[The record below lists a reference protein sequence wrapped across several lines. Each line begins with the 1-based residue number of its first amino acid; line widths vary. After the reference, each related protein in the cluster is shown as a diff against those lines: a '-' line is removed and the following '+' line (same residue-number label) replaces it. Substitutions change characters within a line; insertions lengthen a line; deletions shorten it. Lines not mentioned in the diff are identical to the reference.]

1 MKDLYPTHNAA
12 LVNLEQAYHVFADS
26 DNQVHFEE
34 VSNDTKTT
42 PDRPGFNY
50 CGRLPATDPGS
61 IGDKSFRERYN
72 VKYAYMTGAM
82 ANGIASERMVIE
94 LGKNNILSSFG
105 AAGLVPSRLEAAI
118 IKIRSELGDRTF
130 ACNLIHSPSEE
141 ALEVNGVGLFL
152 KHRIRVIEASA
163 YMDLTPHVVWYK
175 AAGLSE
181 ENGIIRS
188 ENRVIAKISR
198 LEVARKFM
206 QPPPAAILDQLVAD
220 KKITPGQAKLAA
232 SISVADDIT
241 VEADSGGHTDNRPL
255 VCILPAVIALRD
267 EITLQQG
274 YTYKIHVGAAGGIGT
289 PTAAYS
295 AFSIG
300 SSFIVTGSINQ
311 ACIES
316 GSSDIVRKLL
326 AQAEMT
332 DVTMAPAA
340 DMFEMGVKLQVLKR
354 GTMFAGRAQ
363 KLYELYRSYNVI
375 DAIPKEEKEK
385 IEKQIFRRPLEEVWV
400 DTKDFFKE
408 RDIDL
413 LRSAEADPKIKMA
426 LIFRWYLG
434 LSSRWANSGEK
445 GRELDYQIWCG
456 PAMGAFNMWVKGT
469 ALERSENRKVT
480 RVAEE
485 IMKGAC
491 YHHRKNIL
499 GSLTTR
505 GKQVQ
510 F

>member
-1 MKDLYPTHNAA
+1 MKELVSTYNAA
-12 LVNLEQAYHVFADS
+12 LFNIKQAYHVYS
-26 DNQVHFEE
+26 DNNEQIHLEE
-34 VSNDTKTT
+34 VSKEIK
-42 PDRPGFNY
+42 PALDRPQLNY
-50 CGRLPATDPGS
+50 YGKLPAISPENL
-61 IGDKSFRERYN
+61 GDKTFRERYN

-105 AAGLVPSRLEAAI
+105 AAGLIPSRLEAAI
-118 IKIRSELGDRTF
+118 IKIKSELGNKTF

-141 ALEVNGVGLFL
+141 ALEVNGVELFL
-152 KHRIRVIEASA
+152 KHKIRVVEASA
-163 YMDLTPHVVWYK
+163 YMDLTPYIVWYK

-181 ENGIIRS
+181 ENGIIKS
-188 ENRVIAKISR
+188 ENRVIAKVSR

-206 QPPPAAILDQLVAD
+206 QPPPSSILDKLVEE
-220 KKITPGQAKLAA
+220 KKITPRQALLAA
-232 SISVADDIT
+232 GISVADDIT

-255 VCILPAVIALRD
+255 VCILPAIIALRD
-267 EITLQQG
+267 EITLQHD
-274 YTYKIHVGAAGGIGT
+274 YNYKIHVGAAGGIGT

-295 AFSIG
+295 AFSMG
-300 SSFIVTGSINQ
+300 ASFIVTGSVNQ

-316 GSSDIVRKLL
+316 GSSNIVRKLL

-332 DVTMAPAA
+332 DVIMAPAA

-354 GTMFAGRAQ
+354 GTMFPGRAQ
-363 KLYELYRSYNVI
+363 KLYELYRSYNLI

-385 IEKQIFRRPLEEVWV
+385 IEKQIFRRSLEEIWG
-400 DTKDFFKE
+400 DTKDFFRE

-413 LRSAEADPKIKMA
+413 LNSAEADPKIKMA

-434 LSSRWANSGEK
+434 LSSRWANSEEK

-456 PAMGAFNMWVKGT
+456 PSMGAFNVWVKGT
-469 ALERSENRKVT
+469 DLENPENRKVV

-491 YHHRKNIL
+491 YYYRKNIL
-499 GSLTTR
+499 KYLTN
-505 GKQVQ
+505 
-510 F
+510 

>member
-1 MKDLYPTHNAA
+1 MKEFLSTSNAA
-12 LVNLEQAYHVFADS
+12 IFNIKQAYHVFS
-26 DNQVHFEE
+26 DNNNQIHFEE
-34 VSNDTKTT
+34 VSEEIKIT
-42 PDRPGFNY
+42 PNRPQSDY
-50 CGRLPATDPGS
+50 CGKLPAISPEN
-61 IGDKSFRERYN
+61 IGDKTFRERYN

-94 LGKNNILSSFG
+94 LGKNDILSSFG
-105 AAGLVPSRLEAAI
+105 AAGLVPSLLEAAI
-118 IKIRSELGDRTF
+118 IKIKLALGNKTF

-141 ALEVNGVGLFL
+141 ALEINGVKLFL
-152 KHRIRVIEASA
+152 KYKIKVVEASA
-163 YMDLTPHVVWYK
+163 YMDLTPYIVWYK
-175 AAGLSE
+175 VAGLSE
-181 ENGIIRS
+181 ENGIIKS
-188 ENRVIAKISR
+188 ENKVIAKVSR

-206 QPPPAAILDQLVAD
+206 QPPPAAMLEKLVEE
-220 KKITPGQAKLAA
+220 KKITPRQAQLAA

-255 VCILPAVIALRD
+255 VCILPAIIALRD
-267 EITLQQG
+267 EITLQHD
-274 YTYKIHVGAAGGIGT
+274 YKHKIHIGAAGGIGT
-289 PTAAYS
+289 PTAAYA
-295 AFSIG
+295 AFSMG
-300 SSFIVTGSINQ
+300 ASFIVTGSVNQ

-332 DVTMAPAA
+332 DVIMAPAA

-354 GTMFAGRAQ
+354 GTMFSGRAQ
-363 KLYELYRSYNVI
+363 KLYELYRSYNLI

-385 IEKQIFRRPLEEVWV
+385 IEKQLFRRSLEEVWD
-400 DTKDFFKE
+400 DTKDFFRE
-408 RDIDL
+408 RNMDL
-413 LRSAEADPKIKMA
+413 LNSAEADPKIKMA

-456 PAMGAFNMWVKGT
+456 PSMGAFNAWVKGT
-469 ALERSENRKVT
+469 DLEKTENRKVV

-491 YHHRKNIL
+491 YYYRENIL
-499 GSLTTR
+499 KSLTN
-505 GKQVQ
+505 
-510 F
+510 

>member
-1 MKDLYPTHNAA
+1 MKELVSTYHAA
-12 LVNLEQAYHVFADS
+12 LVNINQAYHVFADS
-26 DNQVHFEE
+26 NSHIYFEE
-34 VSNDTKTT
+34 VSEEIKRA
-42 PDRPGFNY
+42 PDRPSLNY
-50 CGRLPATDPGS
+50 CGKLPAVSPES
-61 IGDKSFRERYN
+61 MGDRTFRERYN

-105 AAGLVPSRLEAAI
+105 AAGLIPSQLEAAI
-118 IKIRSELGDRTF
+118 IRIKSALGNKTF

-141 ALEVNGVGLFL
+141 ALELNGVELFI
-152 KHRIRVIEASA
+152 KHKIRVVEASA
-163 YMDLTPHVVWYK
+163 YMDLTPYIVWYK
-175 AAGLSE
+175 AVGLSE
-181 ENGIIRS
+181 ENGVVKS
-188 ENRVIAKISR
+188 ENKVIAKISR

-206 QPPPAAILDQLVAD
+206 QPPPASILDKLVAE

-232 SISVADDIT
+232 DIAVADDIT

-255 VCILPAVIALRD
+255 ICILPAIIALRD
-267 EITLQQG
+267 EIALQYG
-274 YTYKIHVGAAGGIGT
+274 YHYKIHVGAAGGIGT

-295 AFSIG
+295 AFSMG
-300 SSFIVTGSINQ
+300 ASFIVTGSVNQ

-316 GSSDIVRKLL
+316 GSSDMVRTVL

-332 DVTMAPAA
+332 DVIMAPAA

-354 GTMFAGRAQ
+354 GTMFPGRAQ
-363 KLYELYRSYNVI
+363 KLYELYRSYNLI

-385 IEKQIFRRPLEEVWV
+385 IEKQIFRRSLAEVWG
-400 DTKDFFKE
+400 DTKDFFRE
-408 RDIDL
+408 RDMDL
-413 LRSAEADPKIKMA
+413 LNAAESDPKIKMA

-456 PAMGAFNMWVKGT
+456 PSMGAFNAWAKGT
-469 ALERSENRKVT
+469 DLEKPENRKVA

-491 YHHRKNIL
+491 YCYRKSIL
-499 GSLTTR
+499 KSLTN
-505 GKQVQ
+505 
-510 F
+510 

>member
-1 MKDLYPTHNAA
+1 MKEFVSTYNAA
-12 LVNLEQAYHVFADS
+12 ISNIKQAYHVFS
-26 DNQVHFEE
+26 DNNNQIHFEE
-34 VSNDTKTT
+34 ASEKIKIVPN
-42 PDRPGFNY
+42 RPQSNY
-50 CGRLPATDPGS
+50 CGKLPAINPEN
-61 IGDKSFRERYN
+61 IGDKTFRERYN

-105 AAGLVPSRLEAAI
+105 AAGLVPSQLEAAI
-118 IKIRSELGDRTF
+118 IKIKLALGNKTF

-141 ALEVNGVGLFL
+141 ALEINGVALFL
-152 KHRIRVIEASA
+152 KYRIKVVEASA
-163 YMDLTPHVVWYK
+163 YMDLTPYIVWYK
-175 AAGLSE
+175 VAGLSE
-181 ENGIIRS
+181 ENGIIKS
-188 ENRVIAKISR
+188 ENKVIAKVSR

-206 QPPPAAILDQLVAD
+206 QPPPAAILDKLVEE
-220 KKITPGQAKLAA
+220 KKITPRQAQLAA

-255 VCILPAVIALRD
+255 VCILPAIIALRD
-267 EITLQQG
+267 EITLQHG
-274 YTYKIHVGAAGGIGT
+274 YKHKIHIGAAGGIGT
-289 PTAAYS
+289 PTAAYA
-295 AFSIG
+295 AFSMG
-300 SSFIVTGSINQ
+300 ASFIVTGSVNQ

-332 DVTMAPAA
+332 DVIMAPAA

-354 GTMFAGRAQ
+354 GTMFPGRAQ
-363 KLYELYRSYNVI
+363 KLYELYKSYNLI

-385 IEKQIFRRPLEEVWV
+385 IEKQLFRRSLEEVWD
-400 DTKDFFKE
+400 DTKDFFRE
-408 RDIDL
+408 RDMDL
-413 LRSAEADPKIKMA
+413 LNSAEADPKIKMA

-456 PAMGAFNMWVKGT
+456 PSMGAFNAWVKGT
-469 ALERSENRKVT
+469 DLEKTENRKVL

-491 YHHRKNIL
+491 YSYRENVLK
-499 GSLTTR
+499 SLTN
-505 GKQVQ
+505 
-510 F
+510 

>member
-1 MKDLYPTHNAA
+1 MKEPVSTYNAA
-12 LVNLEQAYHVFADS
+12 LFNIEQAYHVFS
-26 DNQVHFEE
+26 DNNHQIHFEAASE
-34 VSNDTKTT
+34 EIKIV
-42 PDRPGFNY
+42 PGRPPFNY
-50 CGRLPATDPGS
+50 CGKLPAISPENM
-61 IGDKSFRERYN
+61 GDNTFRERYN

-94 LGKNNILSSFG
+94 LGTNDILSSFG
-105 AAGLVPSRLEAAI
+105 AAGLIPSQLEAAI
-118 IKIRSELGDRTF
+118 IKIKSALGNRTF

-141 ALEVNGVGLFL
+141 ALEMNGVELFL
-152 KHRIRVIEASA
+152 KHRIRVVEASA
-163 YMDLTPHVVWYK
+163 YMDLTPYIVWYK

-181 ENGIIRS
+181 ENGMVKS
-188 ENRVIAKISR
+188 DNKVIAKVSR

-206 QPPPAAILDQLVAD
+206 QPPPAAILDKLVEE
-220 KKITPGQAKLAA
+220 KKITPRQAQLAA

-255 VCILPAVIALRD
+255 VCILPAIIALRD
-267 EITLQQG
+267 EITLQYG
-274 YTYKIHVGAAGGIGT
+274 YNYKIHVGAAGGIGT

-311 ACIES
+311 ACVES

-354 GTMFAGRAQ
+354 GTLFAGRAQ
-363 KLYELYRSYNVI
+363 KLYELYRSYNSI

-385 IEKQIFRRPLEEVWV
+385 VEKQLFRRSLEEVWG
-400 DTKDFFKE
+400 DTKDFFRE
-408 RDIDL
+408 RDLDL
-413 LRSAEADPKIKMA
+413 LHAAEADPKIKMA

-434 LSSRWANSGEK
+434 LSSRWANGGEK

-456 PAMGAFNMWVKGT
+456 PSMGAFNGWVKGT
-469 ALERSENRKVT
+469 DLEKSENRKVVK
-480 RVAEE
+480 VAEE

-491 YHHRKNIL
+491 YYYRKNIL
-499 GSLTTR
+499 KSITNS
-505 GKQVQ
+505 K
-510 F
+510 